1 MGLSEDKS
9 AGTVCAGPRK
19 ENICAIVVTYFPDTH
34 FGERLD
40 RIRGQVGKTIIIDNT
55 GDPYLGA
62 VSQPMNSAD
71 IEIIR
76 NKQNVGVGAA
86 LNQGVSRVMQ
96 LGYEWAITFD
106 QDSWI
111 HPDLV
116 NILISIYAQQ
126 PRPELVGI
134 IGCNFEDENTHVPLM
149 SCLPGAP
156 IFREIEAVI
165 TSGSLLS
172 VATCSKAGPF
182 RSDLFIDF
190 VDHEYCLRLLQ
201 LGYKVIISTAP
212 LMVHALG
219 TANLFGLNSRA
230 GRGSLVLTNRS
241 PLRRYYMTRN
251 GLMVARRYFTV
262 APRWVLKS
270 VASLLIFAVLK
281 IPWEENARK
290 KKFCATLYGAFDAL
304 RSRSG
309 KARAAWLE
317 K

>member
-9 AGTVCAGPRK
+9 AGTVCARPRK

-40 RIRGQVGKTIIIDNT
+40 RIRSQVAKTIIIDNT
-55 GDPYLGA
+55 GDPYLDA
-62 VSQPMNSAD
+62 LSQPMNSAD
-71 IEIIR
+71 VEVIR

-126 PRPELVGI
+126 PRPGLVGI
-134 IGCNFEDENTHVPLM
+134 IGCNFEDENTHVPLL

-172 VATCSKAGPF
+172 VATFAKAGPF

-219 TANLFGLNSRA
+219 TANLFSLNSRA
-230 GRGSLVLTNRS
+230 GTGSLVLTNRS

-251 GLMVARRYFTV
+251 GLLVARRYFTV

-281 IPWEENARK
+281 IPWEEHARK

-317 K
+317 N